1 MELLDHNMMDFEFYK
16 PEEKIFG
23 ETVQEYVKEEVEKQG
38 KAVIL
43 SGFPYDEGT
52 RINGGRIGGS
62 VASTIFRK
70 TLKEYHIYPHH
81 QLSVYDTGDIE
92 R

>member
-1 MELLDHNMMDFEFYK
+1 MKDDFEFYQ
-16 PEEKIFG
+16 PEEKTIG
-23 ETVQEYVKEEVEKQG
+23 QIIEPYSGVDQKLPE
-38 KAVIL
+38 KAVII

-70 TLKEYHIYPHH
+70 TLSQIPLYPSH
-81 QLSVYDTGDIE
+81 SVSIFDSGDIE
-92 R
+92 TDQ